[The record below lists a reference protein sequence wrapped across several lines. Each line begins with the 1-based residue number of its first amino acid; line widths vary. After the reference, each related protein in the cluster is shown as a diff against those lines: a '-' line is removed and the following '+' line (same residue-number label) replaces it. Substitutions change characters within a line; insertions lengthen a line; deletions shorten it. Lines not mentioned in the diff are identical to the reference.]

1 MRIEPMKLSK
11 ESIERLRELLARP
24 AQRIVILSHTNP
36 DGDAVGSSLAWA
48 EVLRTMGH
56 TVTCIV
62 PNKYPYFLDWMPGI
76 DEVVV
81 FKTDTEGRAARAVAG
96 ADILF
101 CLDFNAISRLENLS
115 QTIESNTTAVRVLI
129 DHHLSPGEGFDLA
142 FSYPEASSTCFLVY
156 AIIEAMCGTEAIT
169 RSMAELLYV
178 GMMTDTG
185 NFAFSFLTPELFRA
199 VAVLVER
206 GISIPT
212 IHNNVYNAYT
222 EGRARLFG
230 YANISKMEIIQDGT
244 VAYMSLLESEMRRFQ
259 FQQGDSE
266 GFVNYALTI
275 KKMKM
280 SAMFLAHRKFIR
292 VSLRSRGDVDVNL
305 FARKYFNGGG
315 HKNAAGGKSFVS
327 REETTAHYIR
337 AVKEFAEEGHPG

>member
-1 MRIEPMKLSK
+1 MELSHKQIESLK
-11 ESIERLRELLARP
+11 EMLAQPRL
-24 AQRIVILSHTNP
+24 RIVILSHTNP

-48 EVLRTMGH
+48 EVLRARGH
-56 TVTCIV
+56 EVTCVV

-76 DEVVV
+76 EEVVV
-81 FKTDTEGRAARAVAG
+81 FKTDTEGRAVKAIAE
-96 ADILF
+96 ADVLF
-101 CLDFNAISRLENLS
+101 CLDFNAVSRLEILS
-115 QTIESNTTAVRVLI
+115 ETIQGNTTARRVLI
-129 DHHLSPGEGFDLA
+129 DHHLQPDEGFDIV
-142 FSYPEASSTCFLVY
+142 FSHPESSSTCFLVY
-156 AIIEAMCGTEAIT
+156 CLVEAMCGTDAIT
-169 RSMAELLYV
+169 RSMAETLYV

-199 VAVLVER
+199 VAVLLEK
-206 GISIPT
+206 GISIPD
-212 IHNNVYNAYT
+212 IHNSVYNAYT

-230 YANISKMEIIQDGT
+230 YAINRKMALIEDGT

-275 KKMKM
+275 KKVKM

-292 VSLRSRGDVDVNL
+292 ISLRSRGDVDVNL

-315 HKNAAGGKSFVS
+315 HKNAAGGKSFLS
-327 REETTAHYIR
+327 MEETIDHYIR
-337 AVKEFAEEGHPG
+337 SVREFAEEGHLG